1 MKLNKAIVNNYLN
14 NTSPEDQK
22 ELLAA
27 LLDNFSESISN
38 LSLAVLDYPKE
49 KALKHI
55 TKSQYNILNRL
66 PRNFFYTTEE
76 IREDVKFAL
85 QNLTEVELQKVYN
98 LLLNIA
104 PLPKH
109 PQFQS
114 NSYSSTPKTKIN
126 EIS

>member
-1 MKLNKAIVNNYLN
+1 MKLNKAIVINYLN

-98 LLLNIA
+98 LLLNITSM
-104 PLPKH
+104 P
-109 PQFQS
+109 
-114 NSYSSTPKTKIN
+114 NTSSVSIQLM
-126 EIS
+126 